1 MTGQQGAMF
10 ILAGFAGLLLVI
22 ALFSGF
28 QGVNRLS
35 DRGDDAAAVE
45 TVVREFA
52 MAYGTYDYREPE
64 RFQGRLL
71 ELTTGAVHAMAA
83 NPEPDPV
90 AIGQR
95 RVTSARVLSASVS
108 ALSVDAAAVS
118 VTVEQVRRS
127 IDAASGEPVEEHV
140 QQRVNYRLVREGDR
154 WLVAEFRLMFEELLG

>member
-1 MTGQQGAMF
+1 MTGQRGAMF

-35 DRGDDAAAVE
+35 GRGDDSVAVE
-45 TVVREFA
+45 AVARQFA
-52 MAYGTYDYREPE
+52 EAYGTYDYREPE
-64 RFQGRLL
+64 RFRERLL
-71 ELTTGAVHAMAA
+71 ELTTGVVRATAA

-95 RVTSARVLSASVS
+95 RVTTSRVVSASVS

-127 IDAASGEPVEEHV
+127 IDPESAEPVEEHV
-140 QQRVNYRLVREGDR
+140 RQRVNCRLVREGDR
-154 WLVAEFRLMFEELLG
+154 WLVAEFRLMFEEPVS